1 MIDLMA
7 FVRNPVKPDGKPLLS
22 PGRWRAW
29 VVSLLQPAAVGRWV
43 VVVNLVLLALIAYS
57 LAKLTWMLL
66 PAPHEEAT
74 APPPVITPAD
84 AVSDVASH
92 TPSPQEMA
100 QWHLFGEV
108 QVINVGAAA
117 NAAPQ
122 TSLAL
127 SLRGVIASRGKTTAR
142 AIIADSTGNEQF
154 YAIDAPLPGGATLKE
169 IRADRVILLRD
180 GRYETLL
187 LPKDEM
193 EGEGMP
199 GSAPPPPDAAMMQEF
214 RDTLA
219 SNPQSLMERVH
230 PVPVNEG
237 GKFVGYRLLPGQDP
251 TFLAR
256 FGMEPNDIVTAVNGM
271 SLDNPAKGMQLL
283 NSLKTEGEVRVET
296 LRNGAP
302 RSFILRMNQ

>member
-1 MIDLMA
+1 MA

-22 PGRWRAW
+22 PGQWRTWA
-29 VVSLLQPAAVGRWV
+29 VSLLQPAVVGRWV

-66 PAPHEEAT
+66 PAPREEAP
-74 APPPVITPAD
+74 APPVIAPAG
-84 AVSDVASH
+84 AVSAVASRV
-92 TPSPQEMA
+92 PSPREMA
-100 QWHLFGEV
+100 QWHLFGEA

-142 AIIADSTGNEQF
+142 AIIADSAGNEQF
-154 YAIDAPLPGGATLKE
+154 YAIDAPLPGGAILKE

-187 LPKDEM
+187 LPKDGM
-193 EGEGMP
+193 AGEGMP
-199 GSAPPPPDAAMMQEF
+199 GSAPPPLDAAMMQEF
-214 RDTLA
+214 SDTLA

-251 TFLAR
+251 AFLAR